1 MKTNNRPTVDEYFC
15 KMAKL
20 ISSRSTCTRRQVGA
34 VLVREKQVV
43 STGYNGSPRNMPH
56 CNEIGCLRDE
66 LGIESGTKLEVC
78 RAVHAEQNAII
89 QCAVHGKA
97 SRNSTLYVTI
107 SPCKIC
113 ARMITNAEIDR
124 VVISGYYQDTEGI
137 TLLKDAGVIVDYLN
151 SE

>member
-1 MKTNNRPTVDEYFC
+1 MNSNKRPNVDKYFS

-20 ISSRSTCTRRQVGA
+20 VSTRSTCTRRQVGA

-56 CNEIGCLRDE
+56 CTDIGCLRDE

-89 QCAVHGKA
+89 QCAVHGK
-97 SRNSTLYVTI
+97 STRNSTLYVTI

-113 ARMITNAEIDR
+113 ARMVTNAEIVR
-124 VVISGYYQDTEGI
+124 VVVSGYYHDTEGI
-137 TLLKDAGVIVDYLN
+137 NLLKEAGIIVDYCNL
-151 SE
+151 E